1 MGARAL
7 SRCRSSTT
15 ACAACVVTLLFTAA
29 EADSPTPAES
39 GNTLPQ
45 VTVAADRVVLERR
58 LFAFVTQIT
67 RTATREESLR
77 IWRRPIC
84 PLVAGMPSAQ
94 GEFILGRL
102 SQAAH
107 AAGAPLDG
115 EKCRP
120 NLYVVFTKEPE
131 ALVKSWHARN
141 RAAFGGVRGTPAA
154 VARFMAS
161 KRPVRVWYNREFG
174 SAAGAPVDGDTSMEG
189 IGFNGASGVTV
200 NKFPDDTRLRHND
213 VLLFSSVIIVVDA
226 SQVMGLQFGQLADYL
241 AMLALTEIDPAALLG
256 TAPTVLQ
263 LFAARTAGETP
274 PPGLTSWDTSFLK
287 ALYTTP
293 QDAVLQRGII
303 ASQMVRA
310 LAP

>member
-1 MGARAL
+1 MGMDAGIDLRARVAL
-7 SRCRSSTT
+7 PALLLLT
-15 ACAACVVTLLFTAA
+15 AHAHAVPPPAPPA
-29 EADSPTPAES
+29 NQEAKP
-39 GNTLPQ
+39 LPQ

-58 LFAFVTQIT
+58 LFTFVTQIT

-120 NLYVVFTKEPE
+120 NLYVVFTREPDT
-131 ALVKSWHARN
+131 LVKSWHARN

-189 IGFNGASGVTV
+189 IGFNGASGVTT

-213 VLLFSSVIIVVDA
+213 VMLFSSVIVVVDA

-241 AMLALTEIDPAALLG
+241 AMLALTEIDPAAPLG
-256 TAPTVLQ
+256 TAPTVPQ
-263 LFAARTAGETP
+263 LFAARTAGDTA
-274 PPGLTSWDTSFLK
+274 PPGLTPWDTSFLK